1 MTVSCGIVGLPNVGK
16 STIFNALTAAAA
28 EQANYPFCTI
38 EPNVAVVDVPD
49 TNLTTIHERISTQKV
64 IPASLR
70 VVDIAGLIAG
80 ASKGEGMGNQFL
92 ANIRECDAIM
102 QVVRCFSTPSI
113 VREGPVDP
121 VTDIQIIELE
131 LILADLDTVAR
142 AAERLRKKTR
152 SGDKDAI
159 VEFAIMERAKQVL
172 SEDRLLR
179 SEEWKDEEKDVL
191 RPLCLMTIKKMLY
204 VANVSDDDIDGSSE
218 HTQAVAKYA
227 EESGASWLAICG
239 DLECE
244 LRNMEPDDRDMF
256 MADLGIEQLGLERL
270 IKATYDLLDLQTFYT
285 AGEKE
290 VRAWTVHKGWE
301 APRAASVIHTDFEK
315 KFIRAEIYSVEDLV
329 EFNSEGAIK
338 AAGKLRTEGR
348 SYVMRE
354 DDICHFLIGP

>member
-38 EPNVAVVDVPD
+38 EPNIAIVDVPD
-49 TNLTTIHERISTQKV
+49 TNLHEIHSRISTQKV

-102 QVVRCFSTPSI
+102 QVVRCFTTPSV
-113 VREGPVDP
+113 VREGAVDP
-121 VTDIQIIELE
+121 VADIEIIELE
-131 LILADLDTVAR
+131 LILADLETVVRAR
-142 AAERLRKKTR
+142 ERVKKKTR

-159 VEFAIMERAKQVL
+159 VELGVMDRAKEVL
-172 SEDRLLR
+172 ENDRLLR
-179 SEEWKDEEKDVL
+179 TEEWTAHERSVL

-204 VANVSDDDIDGSSE
+204 VANVGDDDLCGTSSHAQE
-218 HTQAVAKYA
+218 VAKKA
-227 EESGASWLAICG
+227 LESGAEWLPICG

-244 LRNMEPDDRDMF
+244 LRTMGTEDRDMF
-256 MADLGIEQLGLERL
+256 MTDLGIKELGLERL
-270 IKATYDLLDLQTFYT
+270 IQCTYKLLDLQTFYT

-301 APRAASVIHTDFEK
+301 APRGAGVIHTDFEK
-315 KFIRAEIYSVEDLV
+315 KFIRAEIYSVQDLIDY
-329 EFNSEGAIK
+329 ESEAAIK
-338 AAGKLRTEGR
+338 SAGKLRTEGR
-348 SYVMRE
+348 SYVMQE
-354 DDICHFLIGP
+354 GDICHFLIGP

>member
-38 EPNVAVVDVPD
+38 EPNVAIVDVPD
-49 TNLTTIHERISTQKV
+49 ANLKTINDRISTQKV

-102 QVVRCFSTPSI
+102 QVVRCFNTPSI

-121 VTDIQIIELE
+121 ITDIQIIELE

-142 AAERLRKKTR
+142 AAERVRKKTR

-159 VEFAIMERAKQVL
+159 IELAVMEKAKAVL

-179 SEEWKDEEKDVL
+179 SEPWKPEERAVL

-204 VANVSDDDIDGSSE
+204 VANVSDDDIAGESE
-218 HTQAVAKYA
+218 HAQAVAEYA
-227 EESGASWLAICG
+227 KNSGASWLPICG

-244 LRNMEPDDRDMF
+244 LRNMDTEDREMF
-256 MADLGIEQLGLERL
+256 MSDLGIEQLGLERL
-270 IKATYDLLDLQTFYT
+270 IQATYGLLDLQTFYT

-290 VRAWTVHKGWE
+290 VRAWTIHVGCD
-301 APRAASVIHTDFEK
+301 APKAAGVIHTDFEK
-315 KFIRAEIYSVEDLV
+315 KFIRAEIYSVADLV
-329 EFNSEGAIK
+329 EYKSEANIK

-348 SYVMRE
+348 SYVMQE
-354 DDICHFLIGP
+354 DDVCHFLIGP

>member
-49 TNLTTIHERISTQKV
+49 RNLMTIQDRIATQKV

-70 VVDIAGLIAG
+70 VVDIAGLIEG

-102 QVVRCFSTPSI
+102 QVVRCFNTPSI

-131 LILADLDTVAR
+131 LILADLDTVTR
-142 AAERLRKKTR
+142 AAERVRKKTR
-152 SGDKDAI
+152 SGDKEAMI
-159 VEFAIMERAKQVL
+159 ELAIMERAKEILAQ
-172 SEDRLLR
+172 DRLLR
-179 SEEWKDEEKDVL
+179 SEVWKAEELAVL
-191 RPLCLMTIKKMLY
+191 KPLCLMTIKKMLY

-218 HTQAVAKYA
+218 HAQAVADYA
-227 EESGASWLAICG
+227 KNSGASWLPICG

-244 LRNMEPDDRDMF
+244 LRNMEADDRDMF

-270 IKATYDLLDLQTFYT
+270 IQSTYDLLDLQTFYT

-290 VRAWTVHKGWE
+290 VRAWTVLKGWE
-301 APRAASVIHTDFEK
+301 APKAASVIHTDFEK

-329 EFNSEGAIK
+329 EHESEGAIK
-338 AAGKLRTEGR
+338 SAGKLRTEGR
-348 SYVMRE
+348 SYVMR
-354 DDICHFLIGP
+354 DNDICHFLIGP

>member
-38 EPNVAVVDVPD
+38 EPNVAIVDVPD
-49 TNLTTIHERISTQKV
+49 ENLTAIHTRINTQKV
-64 IPASLR
+64 IPANLR

-102 QVVRCFSTPSI
+102 QVVRCFTTPSV

-121 VTDIQIIELE
+121 ITDIEIIELE
-131 LILADLDTVAR
+131 LILADLDTVSKAT
-142 AAERLRKKTR
+142 ERVRKKTR

-159 VEFAIMERAKQVL
+159 AELAVMEKAKAVL
-172 SEDRLLR
+172 EADRLLR
-179 SEEWKDEEKDVL
+179 SEEWKPTDIKML
-191 RPLCLMTIKKMLY
+191 KPLCLMTIKPMLY
-204 VANVSDDDIDGSSE
+204 VANVSDDDLDGSSE
-218 HTQAVAKYA
+218 HAQKVAKKA
-227 EESGASWLAICG
+227 AATKASWIPICG

-244 LRNMEPDDRDMF
+244 LRTMEDDDRSMF
-256 MADLGIEQLGLERL
+256 MSDLGIEVLGLERL
-270 IKATYDLLDLQTFYT
+270 IAATYDLLGLQTFYT

-301 APRAASVIHTDFEK
+301 APKGAGVIHTDFEK
-315 KFIRAEIYSVEDLV
+315 KFIRAEIYSVDDLI
-329 EFNSEGAIK
+329 EFNSESAIK

-348 SYVMRE
+348 SYILQE
-354 DDICHFLIGP
+354 GDICHFLIGP